1 MILGFMGAFWW
12 GSSIDGHAQNETDVL
27 RYSWVDP
34 LGSTRV
40 LGMGGSFGA
49 LGADLGCLG
58 INPAGLGMYRR
69 GDLSVTAGLHGAS
82 TTAQWNTRQEKATG
96 FASTISNVGIALTY
110 PSVDADWPFFTV
122 AFSHQNRMPFAQK
135 VSVNGVPS
143 ISSLSSLFVGQALDD
158 AAIYGYESTD
168 VALDNGD
175 IFAYGAS
182 LAWRSGL
189 LVPDNDEL
197 YASAVEGPVN
207 VQRTIDRTG
216 RMAET
221 QIAFA
226 TAYQNKIY
234 LGVTL
239 GLPKVQFEERSVHQ
253 ETPVSSGSEL
263 GQWRFEE
270 QLDIEGRG
278 TLLRVGVLARLT
290 KALRVGL
297 AYQSRSRMT
306 LLDTYSTTLRT
317 SWLDGT
323 EGDASSPVSNIEYLV
338 FTPSRLTASAS
349 FLMGKM
355 GVINADYERSD
366 MRNGELG
373 DANTFLSSGYDY
385 EAENL
390 AVDNGYQVVHA
401 GRAGLE
407 LRVGDAKQGRIRL
420 GGGMTTSPFAGD
432 AVTANATRYHASVGA
447 GYRVGNVHFS
457 AAWRRAWHQE
467 DYYFMGAFSDEAPG
481 TLDLR
486 ASALVVGAG
495 LRL

>member
-1 MILGFMGAFWW
+1 MGIFWW
-12 GSSIDGHAQNETDVL
+12 GFALQGRAQNETDVL

-40 LGMGGSFGA
+40 MGMAGSFGA

-69 GDLSVTAGLHGAS
+69 GDLSVTAGLHAAS
-82 TTAQWNTRQEKATG
+82 TTAQWNTRQEEATG

-143 ISSLSSLFVGQALDD
+143 ESSLSALFVSQALAD

-168 VALDNGD
+168 DALDNGD
-175 IFAYGAS
+175 VFAYGAS

-278 TLLRVGVLARLT
+278 TLLRVGVLARVT
-290 KALRVGL
+290 KSLRIGL

-306 LLDTYSTTLRT
+306 LLDTYSTTVRT

-323 EGDASSPVSNIEYLV
+323 ESEASSPVSNIEYLV

-390 AVDNGYQVVHA
+390 AVDNGYQVVHT

-481 TLDLR
+481 SLDRR

>member
-1 MILGFMGAFWW
+1 MGIFWW
-12 GSSIDGHAQNETDVL
+12 GFALQGRAQNETDVL

-40 LGMGGSFGA
+40 MGMGGSFGA

-58 INPAGLGMYRR
+58 INPSGLGMYRR
-69 GDLSVTAGLHGAS
+69 GDLSVTAGLHAAS
-82 TTAQWNTRQEKATG
+82 TTAQWNTRQEEATG

-143 ISSLSSLFVGQALDD
+143 ESSLSALFVGQALDD

-168 VALDNGD
+168 DALDNGD

-197 YASAVEGPVN
+197 YASSVEGPVN

-253 ETPVSSGSEL
+253 ETPVASGSEL

-278 TLLRVGVLARLT
+278 TLVRVGVLARVT

-306 LLDTYSTTLRT
+306 LLDTYSTTVRT

-323 EGDASSPVSNIEYLV
+323 EGAASSPISNIEYLV

-355 GVINADYERSD
+355 GVVNADYVRSD

-373 DANTFLSSGYDY
+373 DANTFLSSGYEY

-432 AVTANATRYHASVGA
+432 AVYANATRYHASVGA

-481 TLDLR
+481 TLDRR

>member
-1 MILGFMGAFWW
+1 MGIFWW
-12 GSSIDGHAQNETDVL
+12 GFALQGRAQNETDVL

-40 LGMGGSFGA
+40 MGMAGSFGA

-69 GDLSVTAGLHGAS
+69 GDLSVTAGLHAAS
-82 TTAQWNTRQEKATG
+82 TTAQWNTRQEEATG

-143 ISSLSSLFVGQALDD
+143 ESSLSALFVGQALDD

-168 VALDNGD
+168 DALDNGD
-175 IFAYGAS
+175 VFAYGAS

-278 TLLRVGVLARLT
+278 TLLRVGVLARVT

-306 LLDTYSTTLRT
+306 LLDTYSTTVRT

-323 EGDASSPVSNIEYLV
+323 ESEASSPVSNIEYLV

-481 TLDLR
+481 SLDRR

>member
-1 MILGFMGAFWW
+1 M
-12 GSSIDGHAQNETDVL
+12 
-27 RYSWVDP
+27 
-34 LGSTRV
+34 
-40 LGMGGSFGA
+40 GMGGSFGA

-69 GDLSVTAGLHGAS
+69 GDLSVTAGLHAAS
-82 TTAQWNTRQEKATG
+82 TTAQWNTRQEEATG

-143 ISSLSSLFVGQALDD
+143 ESSLSALFVGQAQND
-158 AAIYGYESTD
+158 ALEFGHESTND
-168 VALDNGD
+168 VLEYGD
-175 IFAYGAS
+175 IFPYGAC

-189 LVPDNDEL
+189 LVHVNDEL
-197 YASAVEGPVN
+197 YASSVEGPVN

-253 ETPVSSGSEL
+253 ETPVASGAEL

-278 TLLRVGVLARLT
+278 TLVRVGVLARVT

-306 LLDTYSTTLRT
+306 LLDTYSTTVRT
-317 SWLDGT
+317 SWLDG
-323 EGDASSPVSNIEYLV
+323 EEEAASSPISNIEYLV

-355 GVINADYERSD
+355 GVINADYVRSD

-432 AVTANATRYHASVGA
+432 AVNANATRYHASVGA

-481 TLDLR
+481 TLDRR